1 MTALLCGASYFLTFE
16 FSFSF
21 PCNTSG
27 QSRQGCK
34 AAMVDNLEM
43 FNSGIDERVST
54 THDAT
59 CLRAMSSNCVELWHV
74 TQRHGKS
81 LPFRQGRHAT
91 NIPSVMEMQE
101 ENGIP
106 PIDTPLALMDVR
118 DSVAVQHHHS
128 GIDIVLEHDIPQ
140 PWRERFLQASIGS
153 TRLADGPYA
162 TDWEKFLDEWEREM
176 QHLHNHRV
184 AHALAAIAIDSA

>member
-1 MTALLCGASYFLTFE
+1 M
-16 FSFSF
+16 
-21 PCNTSG
+21 
-27 QSRQGCK
+27 
-34 AAMVDNLEM
+34 
-43 FNSGIDERVST
+43 
-54 THDAT
+54 THDE
-59 CLRAMSSNCVELWHV
+59 LRELEKTRRRAIWALANLHPGNPDASEPIAILD
-74 TQRHGKS
+74 HLDG
-81 LPFRQGRHAT
+81 
-91 NIPSVMEMQE
+91 QE

-118 DSVAVQHHHS
+118 DSVPVQHHHS

-184 AHALAAIAIDSA
+184 AHALAARAIDSA